1 MTQRFDKWRRGIST
15 ASSICRRWV
24 NPDVNCR
31 TEAALQARVIA
42 LLFAIPPLAALSLF
56 ANQGFGL
63 ATGKLAAIT
72 ALSFAL
78 PLVTAAMLSLSG
90 TKQIR
95 DLTIAAA
102 APLGLLGLQGGQF
115 DAAPAWYLLVAVCAA
130 EAFREPMARRAW
142 VASAALMTLLAV
154 VGKPIW
160 DVAGVPVNSFLAMAP
175 VALAAAAYVLSL
187 GEPEKNIEPVAEAP
201 VVASPVSFEQIDQ
214 LIGAGGSL
222 VLQTSRNGLVSKV
235 GCNVDRMLSLSAGDV
250 DNRGLVERLHV
261 ADKVAFL
268 AWLDSVDATP
278 PDSIRVRSGQR
289 SGQGAPHWIHVAVT
303 KIAIGDD
310 MLVTLTPA
318 MEAQASASFNSNT
331 FAVVSHELRTPLNA
345 IVGFSDMLRQ
355 EMFGPLGSER
365 QREYLDLIHQ
375 SGSHMLS
382 VINAILDFSRLE
394 NGSMN
399 VSGKLYEPAEA
410 AAFAIGVV
418 SSHAQSKQIGLDFQP
433 LSAFEQFSGD
443 RRVCVQILI
452 NLLSNAVKFTGS
464 GGMVRLSIDVEDER
478 LLMTVEDTGIG
489 MNEDQRSQVCTPFY
503 QAERG
508 AARSH
513 EGMGLGLALVSQ
525 MAKLHGGSVEI
536 DSEVGL
542 GTKVTVALAP
552 IHAKGANVTP
562 LYPVANDESVRII
575 RVYEEREND
584 TQRKTA

>member
-1 MTQRFDKWRRGIST
+1 LA

-24 NPDVNCR
+24 NPDVTCR

-42 LLFAIPPLAALSLF
+42 LLFAIPPFAALSLL

-63 ATGKLAAIT
+63 AAGKLASIA

-78 PLVTAAMLSLSG
+78 PLVAAAMLCLSG

-95 DLTIAAA
+95 DLTVAAA

-115 DAAPAWYLLVAVCAA
+115 DATPAWYLLVAICAA
-130 EAFREPMARRAW
+130 EGLREPMARRAW
-142 VASAALMTLLAV
+142 VASAALMTVLAV
-154 VGKPIW
+154 VGKSIS
-160 DVAGVPVNSFLAMAP
+160 DVAGLPVNSFMAMAP
-175 VALAAAAYVLSL
+175 VALAAVAYGLSL
-187 GEPEKNIEPVAEAP
+187 GKAEMKAEPVAEAP
-201 VVASPVSFEQIDQ
+201 VVASPASFEQIDQ
-214 LIGAGGSL
+214 LVSASGSL

-235 GCNVDRMLSLSAGDV
+235 GCNVDGMLSLSVNDV
-250 DNRGLVERLHV
+250 GNRGFVERLHV

-268 AWLDSVDATP
+268 AWLDDADATP
-278 PDSIRVRSGQR
+278 PDSIRIRSGR
-289 SGQGAPHWIHVAVT
+289 TSGHGVPHWTHAAVT
-303 KIAIGDD
+303 KLAVGND
-310 MLVTLTPA
+310 MLVMITPA
-318 MEAQASASFNSNT
+318 TEAQASASFNSNT

-399 VSGKLYEPAEA
+399 VSGKLFEPAEA

-418 SSHAQSKQIGLDFQP
+418 SSHAQNKKIGLDFQP

-443 RRVCVQILI
+443 RRACVQILI

-464 GGMVRLSIDVEDER
+464 GGMVRLAIDVEDER

-489 MNEDQRSQVCTPFY
+489 MDDDQRSQVCTPFY
-503 QAERG
+503 QAEGG

-536 DSEVGL
+536 ESEVGR

-552 IHAKGANVTP
+552 IHARGANVTP
-562 LYPVANDESVRII
+562 LYPIANDESVRII
-575 RVYEEREND
+575 RVYEERENG